1 MSVAAP
7 VRVGISAA
15 LPRVGAAVR
24 AATNAADSTK
34 ASVQYQIAVPGEV
47 VLAKAIIESRQGGV
61 SGTVQRLEEDEDWT
75 TQPPLTEEV
84 VTLLKSKVS
93 SQPPLTEDVVQLL
106 NSNVRGADLPQ
117 VDVLNRRHTADEI
130 NEAIRQAIIESR
142 QGEVSGTV
150 QRLEEDEDW
159 AVQPPLTEDVVQLLN
174 SNVSSA
180 DLPQVDVLNRR
191 HTADEINE
199 AIRQEVMSRPAPIS
213 VWPTEEEEADF
224 WCDWK
229 KQVIY

>member
-47 VLAKAIIESRQGGV
+47 VLAKAIIESRQGG
-61 SGTVQRLEEDEDWT
+61 
-75 TQPPLTEEV
+75 
-84 VTLLKSKVS
+84 
-93 SQPPLTEDVVQLL
+93 
-106 NSNVRGADLPQ
+106 
-117 VDVLNRRHTADEI
+117 
-130 NEAIRQAIIESR
+130 
-142 QGEVSGTV
+142 VSGTV

>member
-47 VLAKAIIESRQGGV
+47 VLAKAQPPLTEDVVQLLNSNVRGIIESRQGEV
-61 SGTVQRLEEDEDWT
+61 SGTVQRLEEDEDWAV
-75 TQPPLTEEV
+75 QPPLT
-84 VTLLKSKVS
+84 
-93 SQPPLTEDVVQLL
+93 QDVVQLL

-117 VDVLNRRHTADEI
+117 VDVLNRRHTAEEI
-130 NEAIRQAIIESR
+130 NEAIRQEVMSR
-142 QGEVSGTV
+142 PAPISVWPT
-150 QRLEEDEDW
+150 EEDEDDDN
-159 AVQPPLTEDVVQLLN
+159 QPPLTEDVVQLLN